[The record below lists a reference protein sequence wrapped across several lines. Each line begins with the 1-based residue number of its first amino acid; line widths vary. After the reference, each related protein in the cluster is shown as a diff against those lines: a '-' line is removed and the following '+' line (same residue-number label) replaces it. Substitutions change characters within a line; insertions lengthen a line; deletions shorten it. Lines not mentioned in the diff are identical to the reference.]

1 MIVQTTQLQI
11 TGMSCQACVSHVE
24 QALRGVSGVAAV
36 KVDLAAGKAEIQH
49 QGASLSQMIEAVV
62 EAGYE
67 ATVLAG

>member
-1 MIVQTTQLQI
+1 MQTTQLQI

-24 QALRGVSGVAAV
+24 KALRGVLGVVAV

-49 QGASLSQMIEAVV
+49 QRASLSQMIEAVV